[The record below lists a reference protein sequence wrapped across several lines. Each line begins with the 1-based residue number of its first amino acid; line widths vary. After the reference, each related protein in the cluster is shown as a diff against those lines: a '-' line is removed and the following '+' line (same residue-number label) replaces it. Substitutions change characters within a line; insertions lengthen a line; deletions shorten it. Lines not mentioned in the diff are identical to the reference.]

1 MLGSGPDPTGRKGCS
16 NGTVPVA
23 EVVVDD
29 GEVVVRLSWLE
40 KLGAF
45 RGDVRVPVSSVEAA
59 RVVEDPWRE
68 LRGIRA
74 PGTGLPGVIALGT
87 RRGRFGRDFAAV
99 YGKRPG
105 VVIELR
111 DGPFSRLVVSSDD
124 PQRIVAALGG

>member
-1 MLGSGPDPTGRKGCS
+1 M
-16 NGTVPVA
+16 A

-29 GEVVVRLSWLE
+29 GDVVVRLSPLE

-45 RGDVRVPVSSVEAA
+45 RGDVRVPVSSIEGI
-59 RVVEDPWRE
+59 RVVDDPWGA

-87 RRGRFGRDFAAV
+87 RRGRFGKDFAAV

-111 DGPFSRLVVSSDD
+111 GGPFSRLVVSSDS
-124 PQRIVAALGG
+124 PRRLAATLGG